1 MYFNKVVFPIVLSLG
16 ATLLSSSPL
25 VAQTAQSTPETV
37 LATFRVKPD
46 QLSAFLKLMPEYWA
60 ALRAQ
65 DLVLTDPHLVLQGEE
80 HGRPTIVEVFSWK
93 DHDAPE
99 HVPAQVQKYWDK
111 INGMVESRD
120 GHPGVEFPEM
130 SIVK

>member
-1 MYFNKVVFPIVLSLG
+1 VY
-16 ATLLSSSPL
+16 SSPA

-65 DLVLTDPHLVLQGEE
+65 DLVLADRHLVLQGEE

-99 HVPAQVQKYWDK
+99 HVPAQIQKYWDK

-130 SIVK
+130 SIVR